1 MQYKEFTQAHSQD
14 LIEQISSIL
23 ETHFIGKTV
32 IVKGKK
38 GKVIEQV
45 GSDGKTESDEIY
57 KVRFEDGT
65 VEDIPARDMEMQG
78 DDNKKIGENE
88 AEELV
93 KEAAKI
99 VTNPQLRIGLHKG
112 RPAGYWLK
120 SHVKKSHPKK
130 SDKLAGLMTPKEK
143 GTREGKLSE
152 EKKTTPKGVA
162 KSVAKT
168 AWEHVPFRGDIQ
180 KKLRGTKL
188 GKRVKKSFK
197 DTRSLHDVAY
207 GLPAGGAEKALAK
220 AQGVDEEKDRS
231 RSELIDIMNKAGAEV
246 ARVTHGSKK
255 HTPETNKAKK
265 DYLKARKKLGLG
277 EATKAEKKIRTL
289 QNRTAAAYAGQKTE
303 LEGGEKTAKF
313 NRLAAQLDAMRRK
326 KSGEK

>member
-1 MQYKEFTQAHSQD
+1 MQYKEFTQAHSED
-14 LIEQISSIL
+14 LIEQINSIL
-23 ETHFIGKTV
+23 ETHFVGKTV

-99 VTNPQLRIGLHKG
+99 VTNPQLRLGLHKG

-120 SHVKKSHPKK
+120 NKSKDK
-130 SDKLAGLMTPKEK
+130 SGKLAGLMTPKEK

-152 EKKTTPKGVA
+152 AKKTTPKGVA

-207 GLPAGGAEKALAK
+207 DLPAGGAEKALAK
-220 AQGVDEEKDRS
+220 AQGVD
-231 RSELIDIMNKAGAEV
+231 
-246 ARVTHGSKK
+246 
-255 HTPETNKAKK
+255 
-265 DYLKARKKLGLG
+265 

-289 QNRTAAAYAGQKTE
+289 QNRTAAAYSHQKTE
-303 LEGGEKTAKF
+303 LEPGEKTAKF
-313 NRLAAQLDAMRRK
+313 NRLAAQLDSMRK
-326 KSGEK
+326 KRGEK